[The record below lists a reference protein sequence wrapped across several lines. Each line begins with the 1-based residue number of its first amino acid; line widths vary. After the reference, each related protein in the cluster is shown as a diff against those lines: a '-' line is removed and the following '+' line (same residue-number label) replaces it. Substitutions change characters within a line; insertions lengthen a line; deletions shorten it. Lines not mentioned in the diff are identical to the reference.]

1 VTLPDGC
8 VATAF
13 VNALSHQTLNADGNT
28 LTLVVPSLFG
38 IALVGK

>member
-1 VTLPDGC
+1 MTLPDAC
-8 VATAF
+8 AATTF
-13 VNALSHQTLNADGNT
+13 WDALSHQTVKTDGNK